1 MSAHPPGRAAII
13 VAIVRKDLVEFS
25 RDRLWVMLTALAL
38 AMFAAIF
45 WLMPDRVDET
55 IRVGVTPASLAA
67 TLDRLALE
75 GGEVGLQVV
84 GFASEEALRDA
95 VAGRTGEGD
104 GGAGTTVIAGLA
116 LPEAFA
122 LRVATRQDVT
132 VRVYLGADVPN
143 EVRGALSSAVRELA
157 FILTGAELPFDL
169 EGGDVIVLG
178 EDRAG
183 DQVPL
188 RDRIRPLLVFFV
200 LITESLALASL
211 ISAEVASKT
220 LSAIVVTPARVSD
233 LLLAKGATGTLL
245 AFSQALLLLVIT
257 RSLVGDVPALLLATL
272 LGAVLVA
279 GIALLT
285 GATGRDFMGTL
296 FMGMLFLLP
305 LIIPAFALLF
315 PGSASA
321 WVQVLPSYG
330 VLQALVGAS
339 SYGQGMLELAPHL
352 AAAAAWAAAVFA
364 LGWWALARKVAYA

>member
-1 MSAHPPGRAAII
+1 MSARRPGRAAII

-75 GGEVGLQVV
+75 GGEAGLHVV
-84 GFASEEALRDA
+84 GFESEAALRDA
-95 VAGRTGEGD
+95 VAGEGD
-104 GGAGTTVIAGLA
+104 PGARVIAGLA

-132 VRVYLGADVPN
+132 VRVFLGADVPT
-143 EVRGALSSAVRELA
+143 EVRGAMTSAVRELA
-157 FILTGAELPFDL
+157 FALTGAGLPFDL

-188 RDRIRPLLVFFV
+188 RERLRPLLVFFV

-211 ISAEVASKT
+211 LSAEVAAKT

-233 LLLAKGATGTLL
+233 LLLAKGLTGTVL

-296 FMGMLFLLP
+296 FMGMLFLVP
-305 LIIPAFALLF
+305 LMIPAFALLF

-339 SYGQGMLELAPHL
+339 SYGQGVLELAPHL

-364 LGWWALARKVAYA
+364 FGWWALARKVAHA